1 MAAASGLA
9 LVPPELRDPVNT
21 TTFGT
26 GQLILAALDA
36 GARDII
42 IGIGGSATVDG
53 GIGCAQ
59 ALGVMFLDSKGR
71 AMVCGLSGGALGQ
84 IHDIDMT
91 GMDPRLPGTRIRVA
105 CDVTNPLTGAN
116 GAAAIYGPQKGA
128 TPEMVEQ
135 LDHGLRHLA
144 HIVRTKLG
152 KDVESIAGAGAAGG
166 LGAGLVAF
174 AGATLT
180 PGLTMIA
187 EAVGLARRLAGA
199 DLCITGEG
207 RLDGQSSFGKT
218 AVGVAGLATRA
229 GIPTV
234 CIPGQATDD
243 APRNVF
249 DNVYPLVNGDVTVRQ
264 AMHNTQALLQSRA
277 AAAMKAFL
285 RR

>member
-1 MAAASGLA
+1 
-9 LVPPELRDPVNT
+9 
-21 TTFGT
+21 
-26 GQLILAALDA
+26 
-36 GARDII
+36 
-42 IGIGGSATVDG
+42 
-53 GIGCAQ
+53 
-59 ALGVMFLDSKGR
+59 
-71 AMVCGLSGGALGQ
+71 
-84 IHDIDMT
+84 
-91 GMDPRLPGTRIRVA
+91 
-105 CDVTNPLTGAN
+105 VTNPLTGAN

-135 LDHGLRHLA
+135 LDQGLRHLA

-152 KDVESIAGAGAAGG
+152 KDVENIAGAGAAGG

-229 GIPTV
+229 GIPTI

-264 AMHNTQALLQSRA
+264 AMHNAAAILQSRA
-277 AAAMKAFL
+277 AAAMKVFL